1 MSDAEIEQAILAK
14 GKTAPRVKPDE
25 VQANIIDERY
35 FTGLDGVLGAYR
47 AGGDVHPVGGSPSQE
62 VTQALSLMT
71 FCVLTLRNGFTVHGV
86 SACASPENGDV
97 GVKKSYSSANSVHKQ
112 RLAIDLNLFKGGV
125 YQTSTEAHKP
135 LGEYWKSLHPLCRC
149 AAGAGT
155 SARRTAITTA

>member
-35 FTGLDGVLGAYR
+35 FTGLDGVLGTYR

-86 SACASPENGDV
+86 SACASPENYDAEIGRQIARENAV
-97 GVKKSYSSANSVHKQ
+97 REIWPLMGYELRSK
-112 RLAIDLNLFKGGV
+112 L
-125 YQTSTEAHKP
+125 STEKQTP
-135 LGEYWKSLHPLCRC
+135 N
-149 AAGAGT
+149 
-155 SARRTAITTA
+155 SA